1 MSDANWT
8 PNPTGPGWIERPSP
22 TATANADQN
31 ANANVNENPTPKNKL
46 RQWPLLTRKQ
56 FLEEQMRA
64 PSLRELS
71 RLPKDEICLF
81 CYDELRNHVGGSVI
95 ELPCGHMFGK
105 GELMTYLN
113 RVDETRCF
121 NDRCPKCL
129 RILCLKASPPG
140 VAPVGAGVGGGGVPV
155 VGPIGAGNVP
165 PVALRV
171 NAAGEPGPDAPQ
183 PVPVVRQLPRDRLSR
198 IQRSLRRKALA
209 HPGLVKLLDEAILI
223 ISLSWMLITTYH
235 TLNKIALPPAL
246 SPSTFTVPVWD
257 FIISTYTL
265 HRLACTTN
273 NKYTD
278 AIDFLT
284 PVLDGLT
291 KTNIILSMYRV
302 FATSAIDLTVDV
314 IIAALLLAIQLQA
327 RIVTQDTSHT
337 FSPIK
342 HLINLANTNRLNLH
356 DFRNSTL
363 DRLFTDVVLGAG
375 LRALFCM
382 VFSMGWCK
390 YTVALLCV
398 GSLVDNVLVSMKWH
412 RKNRVLFSVMFET
425 VALMT
430 LAVISCVEIGV
441 GMVLTLKGI
450 AGW

>member
-22 TATANADQN
+22 TATANANQ
-31 ANANVNENPTPKNKL
+31 NVNANPTPKNKL
-46 RQWPLLTRKQ
+46 RQWPLLTRKR

-64 PSLRELS
+64 PSLSELS

-171 NAAGEPGPDAPQ
+171 NAAGEPGPDALQ
-183 PVPVVRQLPRDRLSR
+183 PVPVVRQLPQDRLSR

-209 HPGLVKLLDEAILI
+209 HPSLVKLLDEAILI

-246 SPSTFTVPVWD
+246 SSSTFTLPVWD
-257 FIISTYTL
+257 FMISTYAF

-291 KTNIILSMYRV
+291 RTNILLSMYRV
-302 FATSAIDLTVDV
+302 FATSAINLKVDV
-314 IIAALLLAIQLQA
+314 IIAALLLAIQIQA
-327 RIVTQDTSHT
+327 RIVTQHHSRTV
-337 FSPIK
+337 SPIK

-356 DFRNSTL
+356 DFQNSTL